1 MYLESLLG
9 RLDVD
14 TTSSCSPAS
23 VRSLQVSS
31 YLCYFHLNL
40 STLQAHIFKEDVEKT
55 INSWKDV
62 DAAVLVSDSTL

>member
-23 VRSLQVSS
+23 
-31 YLCYFHLNL
+31 
-40 STLQAHIFKEDVEKT
+40 AHIFKEDVEKT